1 MPHDIVKRHQSSPSS
16 KTVVEIHGDKTQ
28 MYRSK
33 AVRKFKSGAIKVL
46 VATDVASR
54 GIDIDNVTHVIN
66 YEIPSSRE
74 SYIHRIG
81 RTGRAGKSGNAITF
95 Y

>member
-1 MPHDIVKRHQSSPSS
+1 
-16 KTVVEIHGDKTQ
+16 
-28 MYRSK
+28 
-33 AVRKFKSGAIKVL
+33 
-46 VATDVASR
+46 
-54 GIDIDNVTHVIN
+54 VIN